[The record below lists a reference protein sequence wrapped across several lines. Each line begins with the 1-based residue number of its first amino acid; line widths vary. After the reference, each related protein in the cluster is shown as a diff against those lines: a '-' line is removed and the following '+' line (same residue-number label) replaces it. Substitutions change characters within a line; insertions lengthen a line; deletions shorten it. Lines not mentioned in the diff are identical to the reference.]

1 MLGLL
6 ERLREALT
14 YAEFRGF
21 HVRVGAGAGG
31 MISIRSGL
39 RGQRRTNE
47 LKPDLR
53 ECAVRG

>member
-14 YAEFRGF
+14 YAEFRAL
-21 HVRVGAGAGG
+21 HVGAGAVG